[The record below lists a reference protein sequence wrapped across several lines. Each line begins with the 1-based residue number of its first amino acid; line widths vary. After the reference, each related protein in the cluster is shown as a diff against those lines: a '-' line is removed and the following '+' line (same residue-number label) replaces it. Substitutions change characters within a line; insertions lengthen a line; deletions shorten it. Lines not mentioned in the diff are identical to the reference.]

1 VSQRRLD
8 KLFCQAQSQ
17 KSMKSCN
24 YCGRENEDATTHC
37 KECGTSFGE
46 ETIGAPV
53 DFRRALQSPLGL
65 AVTSG
70 LGTFFICTGIYAIVG
85 RVSLHIFYIHHP
97 EFILPPNAHDFI
109 IIYSSIWRLLMVGFA
124 VFTFTICWLRC
135 QKKWQAVVVA
145 IISFGVTAS
154 LRFMPWFLYFVPALA
169 IGFTTNSSAGYYIG
183 SIFQIGIGAWLL
195 GWFSQR
201 KIQNAIQVA

>member
-1 VSQRRLD
+1 LKNYFAGRKV
-8 KLFCQAQSQ
+8 KIVKPC
-17 KSMKSCN
+17 K
-24 YCGRENEDATTHC
+24 YCGRENEDVATHC
-37 KECGTSFGE
+37 KECGTSFDE
-46 ETIGAPV
+46 ETLDAPV

-85 RVSLHIFYIHHP
+85 RVSLHIFYVHHP

-124 VFTFTICWLRC
+124 VFTFAICWLRC

-145 IISFGVTAS
+145 IISLGMAAA

-183 SIFQIGIGAWLL
+183 SIFQIGVGAWLL
-195 GWFSQR
+195 GWFNGR
-201 KIQNAIQVA
+201 KIQNELSTLPND